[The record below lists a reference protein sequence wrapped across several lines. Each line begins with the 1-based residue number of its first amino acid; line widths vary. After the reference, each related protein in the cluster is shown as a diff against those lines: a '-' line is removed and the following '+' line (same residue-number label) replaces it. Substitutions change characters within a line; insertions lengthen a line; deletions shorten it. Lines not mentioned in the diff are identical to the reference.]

1 MMGSMG
7 SFTDNYIR
15 CLLGVSFIAVAIML
29 VRKLAGS
36 KMSRRFVY
44 GMWLAVPVFMCV
56 SPFVRLPLPESVTGA
71 MSAVGA
77 QMEYIWSDETEE
89 STENTN
95 VQETVSAMEIADVSA
110 HTEQSETGT
119 SETNGTQIAATG
131 LSRQGSLDV
140 HKVSGTTILG
150 VLYWSIVALLA
161 AVVLL
166 VNIRFVV
173 HCRKH
178 REYQCQSAGKLAV
191 YRLQGIFTPFLMG
204 RCIYVPKGMEDE
216 EFRYAVLHEE
226 GHFKHGDALWVIV
239 RYLIL
244 ILYFYNPII
253 WMAFRYS
260 GYDCELACDE
270 EVLQSIQAKEKKA
283 YGGCLLNTI
292 EKRMGFA
299 NGVLLS
305 TNMKSNKSL
314 LKERIENIANED
326 KKSGLVMLVAASLVV
341 GVTGVS
347 LTEETTVAAEE
358 QIVLQETMTSGTEE
372 ATFDGEDVSD
382 IVKHGDDV
390 QVCLEIW
397 SRPVEETEE
406 TYLIEENGRELEL
419 TVDKTRPEFVGKAVG
434 DTVLLVEEF
443 HGTEYKY
450 FYTILGINAEAG
462 MSYQLPKDWNY
473 ELETTQEGSI
483 QNNLEDWHGYRMF
496 YVNADASSTLPPQG
510 ENGYSP
516 TNLTVPA
523 SFCTWAEGAE
533 GDGIGEFVE
542 IRELYMGPGK
552 DVLTFQ
558 QICIENGYAETPK
571 KWQENNRVKSLKM
584 YYGDVYM
591 GTIAL
596 QDTINPQYIDLTPLQ
611 LMVQNGREA
620 RFRFEIAEVYEGTK
634 YDDTCITTIA
644 IDFGGNEEAFVWEE

>member
-71 MSAVGA
+71 MSAVVS
-77 QMEYIWSDETEE
+77 QMEYIRSDETEE
-89 STENTN
+89 SMKNTN
-95 VQETVSAMEIADVSA
+95 LQETVNVVEIADVPA
-110 HTEQSETGT
+110 TEQSETDI
-119 SETNGTQIAATG
+119 SESNGMQVADTDLRMQEK
-131 LSRQGSLDV
+131 LDV
-140 HKVSGTTILG
+140 HKVSGVTILG
-150 VLYWSIVALLA
+150 VFYWSIVALLA
-161 AVVLL
+161 AVVLW
-166 VNIRFVV
+166 VNIRFVA
-173 HCRKH
+173 HCRKQ
-178 REYQCQSAGKLAV
+178 REYWCQSAGKLAV
-191 YRLQGIFTPFLMG
+191 YRLQGIFSPFLMG
-204 RCIYVPKGMEDE
+204 RCIYVPEGLEDD

-226 GHFKHGDALWVIV
+226 GHFKHGDALWVVV
-239 RYLIL
+239 RYVIL

-253 WMAFRYS
+253 WLAFRYS

-270 EVLQSIQAKEKKA
+270 EVMQSIQAQEKKA

-305 TNMKSNKSL
+305 TNMKSNKFL
-314 LKERIENIANED
+314 LRERIENIANGG
-326 KKSGLVMLVAASLVV
+326 KKSVLVMFVAAGLVAGVA
-341 GVTGVS
+341 GVS
-347 LTEETTVAAEE
+347 LMEETTEAAEE
-358 QIVLQETMTSGTEE
+358 QVASQEKTMSDTEE
-372 ATFDGEDVSD
+372 TVSDGENTSD
-382 IVKHGDDV
+382 IVAYGDDV
-390 QVCLEIW
+390 QACLEIW

-406 TYLIEENGRELEL
+406 TYTIEENGREVEL
-419 TVDKTRPEFVGKAVG
+419 TVDESRPEFLGKCVGE
-434 DTVLLVEEF
+434 TVLLVEEF
-443 HGTEYKY
+443 GGTEYKY
-450 FYTILGINAEAG
+450 FYTILGINEEAG
-462 MSYQLPKDWNY
+462 MSYQLPEDWNY

-483 QNNLEDWHGYRMF
+483 QNNPDEWVGYTKF

-516 TNLTVPA
+516 TNLTIPV
-523 SFCTWAEGAE
+523 SFCTWAEGAD
-533 GDGIGEFVE
+533 GDGIGESVE

-552 DVLTFQ
+552 DVLNFQ
-558 QICIENGYAETPK
+558 QICIVNGYAETQK

-596 QDTINPQYIDLTPLQ
+596 EDTMNPQYIDITPLH
-611 LMVQNGREA
+611 LTVQNGREA

-644 IDFGGNEEAFVWEE
+644 IDFEGIEG

>member
-44 GMWLAVPVFMCV
+44 GMWLAVPIFMCV
-56 SPFVRLPLPESVTGA
+56 SPFVRLTLPESVTGA
-71 MSAVGA
+71 MAAVVS
-77 QMEYIWSDETEE
+77 QMEYTRSAETEE
-89 STENTN
+89 SIENTN
-95 VQETVSAMEIADVSA
+95 VQETVSAAEIADVPA
-110 HTEQSETGT
+110 TEQSETDI
-119 SETNGTQIAATG
+119 SETNGMQVADTDLRMQEK
-131 LSRQGSLDV
+131 SDV
-140 HKVSGTTILG
+140 HKVSVVTILG
-150 VLYWSIVALLA
+150 VFYWSIVALLA
-161 AVVLL
+161 AVVLW

-173 HCRKH
+173 HCRKQ
-178 REYQCQSAGKLAV
+178 REYWCQSAGKLAV
-191 YRLQGIFTPFLMG
+191 YRLQGIFSPFLMG
-204 RCIYVPKGMEDE
+204 RCIYVPEGLEDD

-226 GHFKHGDALWVIV
+226 GHFKHGDALWVVV
-239 RYLIL
+239 RYVIL

-253 WMAFRYS
+253 WLAFRYS

-270 EVLQSIQAKEKKA
+270 EVMQSIQAKEKKA

-305 TNMKSNKSL
+305 TNMKSNKFL
-314 LKERIENIANED
+314 LRERIENIANGG
-326 KKSGLVMLVAASLVV
+326 KKSVLVMFVAAGLVV
-341 GVTGVS
+341 GVAGVS
-347 LTEETTVAAEE
+347 LMEETTEAAEE
-358 QIVLQETMTSGTEE
+358 QVASQEKTMSDTEE
-372 ATFDGEDVSD
+372 TVSDGENTSD
-382 IVKHGDDV
+382 IVAYGDDV
-390 QVCLEIW
+390 QACLEIW

-406 TYLIEENGRELEL
+406 TYTIEENGREVEL
-419 TVDKTRPEFVGKAVG
+419 TVDESRPEFLGKCVGE
-434 DTVLLVEEF
+434 TVLLVEEF
-443 HGTEYKY
+443 GGTEYKY
-450 FYTILGINAEAG
+450 FYTILGINEEAG
-462 MSYQLPKDWNY
+462 MSYQLPEDWNY

-483 QNNLEDWHGYRMF
+483 QNNQEDWHGYRMF

-533 GDGIGEFVE
+533 GDGIGEYVE

-611 LMVQNGREA
+611 LTVQNGREA
-620 RFRFEIAEVYEGTK
+620 CFRFEIAEVYEGSK

>member
-7 SFTDNYIR
+7 SFADNYIR
-15 CLLGVSFIAVAIML
+15 CLLGVSFIAVVIML

-44 GMWLAVPVFMCV
+44 GMWLAVPLFMCV

-71 MSAVGA
+71 MSAA
-77 QMEYIWSDETEE
+77 AAHMEYTWSDETEE
-89 STENTN
+89 FMENTN
-95 VQETVSAMEIADVSA
+95 VQETVNATEIADVPA
-110 HTEQSETGT
+110 HTEQSETGI
-119 SETNGTQIAATG
+119 SEAKGTNAAVTG
-131 LSRQGSLDV
+131 LRTQESTDV
-140 HKVSGTTILG
+140 HQVSVATILG
-150 VLYWSIVALLA
+150 VFYWSIVALLMS
-161 AVVLL
+161 VVLW
-166 VNIRFVV
+166 VNMRFIG
-173 HCRKH
+173 HCRKN
-178 REYQCQSAGKLAV
+178 REYRCLSAGRKLAV
-191 YRLQGIFTPFLMG
+191 YRLQGIYSPFLMG
-204 RCIYVPKGMEDE
+204 RSIYVPEGVEDD

-226 GHFKHGDALWVIV
+226 GHFKHGDALWVVV
-239 RYLIL
+239 RYVIL

-270 EVLQSIQAKEKKA
+270 EVMRSIQAKEKKA

-292 EKRMGFA
+292 ERRMGFA

-314 LKERIENIANED
+314 LKERIENIANGG
-326 KKSGLVMLVAASLVV
+326 KKSGLAMLLAAIMVV
-341 GVTGVS
+341 GVMGVS
-347 LTEETTVAAEE
+347 LMGKTAVAAKE
-358 QIVLQETMTSGTEE
+358 QGASQEKTISGTEG
-372 ATFDGEDVSD
+372 AISDGEDASD
-382 IVKHGDDV
+382 VVTYGDDV

-406 TYLIEENGRELEL
+406 TYTIEENGREVEL
-419 TVDKTRPEFVGKAVG
+419 TVDESRPEFVGKCVG
-434 DTVLLVEEF
+434 ETVLLVEQVND
-443 HGTEYKY
+443 TEYKY
-450 FYTILGINAEAG
+450 FYTILGINAECG
-462 MSYQLPKDWNY
+462 MEYQISDDWSY

-483 QNNLEDWHGYRMF
+483 KNNQDEWVGYTKF
-496 YVNADASSTLPPQG
+496 YVNAEASSTLEPQG

-516 TNLTVPA
+516 TNLTIPV
-523 SFCTWAEGAE
+523 SFCTWAEGAD
-533 GDGIGEFVE
+533 GDGIGESVE

-552 DVLTFQ
+552 DVLNFQ
-558 QICIENGYAETPK
+558 QICIVNGYAETEK

-596 QDTINPQYIDLTPLQ
+596 EDTMNPQYIDISPLQ
-611 LMVQNGREA
+611 MTVQNGREA

-644 IDFGGNEEAFVWEE
+644 IDFEGIE

>member
-44 GMWLAVPVFMCV
+44 GMWLAVPIFICV

-71 MSAVGA
+71 MAAVVS
-77 QMEYIWSDETEE
+77 QMEDTRSAETEE
-89 STENTN
+89 SIENTN
-95 VQETVSAMEIADVSA
+95 VQETVSAAEIADVPA
-110 HTEQSETGT
+110 TEQSETDI
-119 SETNGTQIAATG
+119 SETNGMQVADTDLRMQEK
-131 LSRQGSLDV
+131 SDV
-140 HKVSGTTILG
+140 HKVSVVTILG
-150 VLYWSIVALLA
+150 VFYWSIVALLA
-161 AVVLL
+161 AVVLW
-166 VNIRFVV
+166 VNIRFVA
-173 HCRKH
+173 HCRKQ
-178 REYQCQSAGKLAV
+178 REYWCQSAGKLAV
-191 YRLQGIFTPFLMG
+191 YRLQDIFSPFLMG
-204 RCIYVPKGMEDE
+204 RCIYVPEGLEDD

-226 GHFKHGDALWVIV
+226 GHFKHGDALWVVV
-239 RYLIL
+239 RYVIL

-253 WMAFRYS
+253 WLAFRYS

-270 EVLQSIQAKEKKA
+270 EVMQSIQAQEKKA

-305 TNMKSNKSL
+305 TNMKSNKFL
-314 LKERIENIANED
+314 LKERIENIANGG
-326 KKSGLVMLVAASLVV
+326 KKSGLAMLVAASLVV
-341 GVTGVS
+341 GVMGVS
-347 LTEETTVAAEE
+347 LTGETAVSAKE
-358 QIVLQETMTSGTEE
+358 QGASQEKKISGTEE
-372 ATFDGEDVSD
+372 TGSEGEDVSD
-382 IVKHGDDV
+382 VVSYGDDV
-390 QVCLEIW
+390 HVCLEIW

-406 TYLIEENGRELEL
+406 TYTIEENGREVKV
-419 TVDKTRPEFVGKAVG
+419 TVDESRPEFVGKCVG
-434 DTVLLVEEF
+434 ETVLLVEEF
-443 HGTEYKY
+443 YGTEYKY
-450 FYTILGINAEAG
+450 FYTILGINAACG
-462 MSYQLPKDWNY
+462 MEYQIPDDWRY

-483 QNNLEDWHGYRMF
+483 QNNPDEWVGYTKF

-516 TNLTVPA
+516 TNLTIPV
-523 SFCTWAEGAE
+523 SFCTWAEGAD
-533 GDGIGEFVE
+533 GDGIGESVE

-552 DVLTFQ
+552 DVLNFQ
-558 QICIENGYAETPK
+558 QICIVNGYAETQK

-596 QDTINPQYIDLTPLQ
+596 EDTMNPQYIDITPLH
-611 LMVQNGREA
+611 LTVQNGREA

-644 IDFGGNEEAFVWEE
+644 IDFEGIEG